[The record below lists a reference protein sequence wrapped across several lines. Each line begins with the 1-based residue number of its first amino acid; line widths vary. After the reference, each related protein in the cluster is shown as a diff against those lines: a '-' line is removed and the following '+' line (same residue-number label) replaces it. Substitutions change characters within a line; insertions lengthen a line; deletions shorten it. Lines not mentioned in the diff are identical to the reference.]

1 MSFVTSIYSALGLGL
16 VSFRFNDKNSFSKL
30 KKKKF
35 RFQPCTHRRMCVY
48 GPFAP
53 GYHFENNSS
62 SNNNNNNNNNN
73 NLLQR
78 IQQSEALHLQYLHYK
93 STLKKEIYQ
102 ATVTTATITELTSDL
117 QKPSVL
123 FSTLEQKK

>member
-1 MSFVTSIYSALGLGL
+1 MIKILS
-16 VSFRFNDKNSFSKL
+16 RNL

-62 SNNNNNNNNNN
+62 NNNNDNNNNNNNNN

-123 FSTLEQKK
+123 FSTFEQKK

>member
-16 VSFRFNDKNSFSKL
+16 VSSRFNEKNSFSKL

-48 GPFAP
+48 GRFAP

-62 SNNNNNNNNNN
+62 NNNNNN

>member
-1 MSFVTSIYSALGLGL
+1 
-16 VSFRFNDKNSFSKL
+16 
-30 KKKKF
+30 
-35 RFQPCTHRRMCVY
+35 MCVY

-62 SNNNNNNNNNN
+62 NNNNNNNNNNNKNNNNNNNNN